1 MTLAVP
7 RAVPVPR
14 LSRRLRAR
22 YAHLGLVAP
31 ALALSV
37 AVFWLAMLILLVM
50 SLYPFLASGTPRLTL
65 EAWRKFVGDGYYWG
79 VVGTTVYLATL
90 VTGLTLVIGY
100 PAAYAM
106 SKIHRPAL
114 LLGAYLILF
123 SPILVSVVVRTYGWL
138 LLLGREGAVNYLLR
152 AAGVITEPLPL
163 IFNLTGIV
171 IAMVHILLPFMVF
184 PILGV
189 IGQLGPEM
197 KEAAMDLGATRWQ
210 AFRRVTLP
218 LTLPGVVSGAQIVFT
233 LTVSAFVT
241 PFLMGGGK
249 VQVLSSLIYRDMEAV
264 NLGFAS
270 VTAFVLLGLAVAIL
284 LLSNRLVSHIYAR
297 AEVER
302 V

>member
-1 MTLAVP
+1 MTSSAP
-7 RAVPVPR
+7 RAVPLPL
-14 LSRRLRAR
+14 LSRRLRTR

-31 ALALSV
+31 ALALSA
-37 AVFWLAMLILLVM
+37 AVFWLSMLILLVM
-50 SLYPFLASGTPRLTL
+50 SVYPFLASGAPGLTL
-65 EAWRKFVGDGYYWG
+65 DAWRKFLGDSYYWG
-79 VVGTTVYLATL
+79 VVGTTVYLAVL
-90 VTGLTLVIGY
+90 VTGLALVIGY
-100 PAAYAM
+100 PAAYAL
-106 SKIHRPAL
+106 SKIRRPAL

-152 AAGVITEPLPL
+152 AAGVITEPIPL

-189 IGQLGPEM
+189 VSQLAPEM

-210 AFRRVTLP
+210 TFRRVTLP

-270 VTAFVLLGLAVAIL
+270 VTAFVLLGLSVAIL
-284 LLSNRLVSHIYAR
+284 LLSNRLVSRIYAR

-302 V
+302 A